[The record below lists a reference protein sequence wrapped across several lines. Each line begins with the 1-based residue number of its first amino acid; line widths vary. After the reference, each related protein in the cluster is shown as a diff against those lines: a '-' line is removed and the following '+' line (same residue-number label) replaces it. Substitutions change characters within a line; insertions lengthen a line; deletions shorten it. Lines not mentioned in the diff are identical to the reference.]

1 MATFPYIPG
10 NFSALAASPLGI
22 ELWTFLN
29 NPESRLRMRTASDLG
44 RPALEA
50 VEELLLDRFGDQVLE
65 DRTKQM
71 IGHMARQVMEHEGY
85 VIDAKDVKMTGG
97 APFARATRYKRPDA
111 MVFHVWRNSE
121 DIRALAVTAYKSESR
136 LPTPTTGA
144 WLYWKPFD
152 GNLRLCVSLGI
163 TDIAKARSEIESKGH
178 HLHRMGRMFRAGNN
192 PVGPSM

>member
-1 MATFPYIPG
+1 MSTFPYIPG
-10 NFSALAASPLGI
+10 VFATLAASQLGI

-29 NPESRLRMRTASDLG
+29 SPESRLRMSTASDLG

-50 VEELLLDRFGDQVLE
+50 VEELLLDRFGKQVLE

-85 VIDAKDVKMTGG
+85 VIDAKDVKMMGG

-111 MVFHVWRNSE
+111 MVFHVWRNSD
-121 DIRALAVTAYKSESR
+121 DILELAVTAYKSETR
-136 LPTPTTGA
+136 LPAPTTGV
-144 WLYWKPFD
+144 WLYWKSFE

-163 TDIAKARSEIESKGH
+163 TDVAKARREIESKGH
-178 HLHRMGRMFRAGNN
+178 HLHRMERMMRAGRN
-192 PVGPSM
+192 PINPS